1 MRQHLQSLALL
12 SLAGF
17 GLWLAGCNYNRL
29 VEVPLT
35 GATLEGTITYGKEKV
50 AAALVTAQGQGGAA
64 ASGFVGDDGRY
75 KILNVPLGAVSI
87 GVNTDAGKG
96 QMMSKVMARSA
107 GKEKG
112 PPLPKVIDVPAKFGD
127 PNTSGINTTINKG
140 TNTFDIVISR

>member
-17 GLWLAGCNYNRL
+17 GLLLAGCNQRY
-29 VEVPLT
+29 VSVPLT
-35 GATLEGTITYGKEKV
+35 GATLEGTVTYGKEKILV
-50 AAALVTAQGQGGAA
+50 ALVTVQGQGGAS

-75 KILNVPLGAVSI
+75 KILNVPLGEVSI

-96 QMMSKVMARSA
+96 QMMSKVMARTA

-112 PPLPKVIDVPAKFGD
+112 APLPKVIDVPAKFGD

-140 TNTFDIVISR
+140 ANTFDIVIPR